1 MKVFLSNNADVT
13 ALLGNFF
20 YLNEDGFKIN
30 EISITLEA

>member
-1 MKVFLSNNADVT
+1 MKVFLSNNAGIT
-13 ALLGNFF
+13 ALLGIFF